1 MTYFS
6 KKIFKKRKN
15 LSKSHNSLQNRSKI
29 GIFVAIFGTI
39 LFCLVCFIAS
49 DFVSSVITHEGSLLV
64 RSRIEIPANTLY
76 CVSICDYETEIDA
89 KTAAESVRKHGGM
102 GEVYQS
108 GEFFVICASYPTL
121 IEAQEI
127 RDNLCAAGKNARIIN
142 YKIPELDFAYQGKNK
157 REIEQILH
165 FPREIV
171 LSIYDL
177 ILQYDDG
184 ALPLGS
190 LNANLAALYQKS
202 RNFEE
207 NFTKLKTK
215 LSTTDKNAIIETL
228 KFITSTIN
236 DTIMTKGNSNLKTSM
251 LKKAMFKI
259 SEQNATLFATL
270 NEK

>member
-6 KKIFKKRKN
+6 KKILKKRKN
-15 LSKSHNSLQNRSKI
+15 LSNSYISSQNRSKV

-39 LFCLVCFIAS
+39 LFCLVCFVAS
-49 DFVSSVITHEGSLLV
+49 DFVSSVITHEGSIFN
-64 RSRIEIPANTLY
+64 RSKIEIPANMLY
-76 CVSICDYETEIDA
+76 CVSICDYETENDA
-89 KTAAESVRKHGGM
+89 QTVAKSVEKQGGM
-102 GEVYQS
+102 GLVYQS

-127 RDNLCAAGKNARIIN
+127 RDNLCEAGNNARIIN
-142 YKIPELDFAYQGKNK
+142 FKISELNFAYQGKNK
-157 REIEQILH
+157 KEIEQILH

-171 LSIYDL
+171 LSLYDL

-184 ALPLGS
+184 AMPLGA
-190 LNANLAALYQKS
+190 LNANLATLYQKS

-207 NFTKLKTK
+207 NFAKMKTK
-215 LSTTDKNAIIETL
+215 LSSTDKNAILNTL
-228 KFITSTIN
+228 NFITNTVN
-236 DTIMTKGNSNLKTSM
+236 DTIMTKGGSNIKTST